1 MAGYTHTP
9 LRPPS
14 TFPSWSPFP
23 YPTHPLF
30 DQLSARSTS
39 LLRLQHGANI
49 GRRHAYHFAFAGF
62 SRLFTFYLTWPLTA
76 LWRPAMIP
84 TRLSSHHL
92 DSQRHSVR
100 RLSKRP
106 QLSTD
111 NKASDGCETF
121 AKSTARLLS
130 APASL
135 IWFLGTRR
143 KDNEDAAPLCRTQAP
158 HIHPVGSAP
167 DNMAHI
173 GTFNHCRAQS
183 SLSNAPLANRL
194 PARNF
199 FFPQLRRPACHE
211 AHINLAGVST
221 VQPPTVR
228 RINKRHLFF
237 DQSDDTFAEPQFLGF
252 RLYRLVAP

>member
-1 MAGYTHTP
+1 M
-9 LRPPS
+9 
-14 TFPSWSPFP
+14 
-23 YPTHPLF
+23 
-30 DQLSARSTS
+30 
-39 LLRLQHGANI
+39 LRLQHGANI

-62 SRLFTFYLTWPLTA
+62 SRLFTFYLTWQLTA

-100 RLSKRP
+100 RLPKRP

-173 GTFNHCRAQS
+173 GTFNYCRAQS

-199 FFPQLRRPACHE
+199 FIRSYVVPPATRRTSISWAFRRFSHQQCVALISSTCSSTRAMTPLR
-211 AHINLAGVST
+211 NLISSVSGST
-221 VQPPTVR
+221 ASLLHRELCPSSR
-228 RINKRHLFF
+228 GAN
-237 DQSDDTFAEPQFLGF
+237 
-252 RLYRLVAP
+252 